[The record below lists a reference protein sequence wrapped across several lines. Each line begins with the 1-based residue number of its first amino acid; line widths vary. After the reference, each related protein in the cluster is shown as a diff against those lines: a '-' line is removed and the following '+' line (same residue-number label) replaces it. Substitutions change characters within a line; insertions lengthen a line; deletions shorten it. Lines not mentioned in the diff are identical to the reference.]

1 MVNKMAENY
10 TTHDMSQ
17 VLEAVFRKRQATLLY
32 HDDTEM
38 EVEISAFDLLDLF
51 MEGNYGKYNFDNIA
65 ISLSRRA
72 LENKPN
78 KDILQKSRLN
88 SLQVP
93 GKLQVKAVND
103 LLKVMRA
110 YQLIDCDKDNYFYV
124 TDEGKQVT
132 NEAIIALDEANKP
145 KQEVDH

>member
-1 MVNKMAENY
+1 MADNH
-10 TTHDMSQ
+10 TKHDMSQ
-17 VLEAVFRKRQATLLY
+17 ILEAVFRKRQATLLY

-38 EVEISAFDLLDLF
+38 EVEFSAFDLLELF
-51 MEGNYGKYNFDNIA
+51 MEGNYGKYNYENID

-72 LENKPN
+72 LENKPD
-78 KDILQKSRLN
+78 KDVLLKSRLN
-88 SLQVP
+88 SAPVP
-93 GKLQVKAVND
+93 GKLNVKAVND

-124 TDEGKQVT
+124 TDEGKMVT

-145 KQEVDH
+145 KQEADD